1 MVVDTLTLT
10 RRGGRLLVADNPAA
24 EATVRLRE
32 LLAERPDHGP
42 STAPITGAKRKR
54 RRAMAHIA
62 VRMTRR
68 LCRAVATVF
77 GCRCEG
83 ISKS

>member
-1 MVVDTLTLT
+1 MVVDTQALT

-24 EATVRLRE
+24 EATVRLRG
-32 LLAERPDHGP
+32 LLAEAPDRGP
-42 STAPITGAKRKR
+42 SAAPITGAKRKK

-68 LCRAVATVF
+68 LCRTVATVV
-77 GCRCEG
+77 GCRLAVY
-83 ISKS
+83 